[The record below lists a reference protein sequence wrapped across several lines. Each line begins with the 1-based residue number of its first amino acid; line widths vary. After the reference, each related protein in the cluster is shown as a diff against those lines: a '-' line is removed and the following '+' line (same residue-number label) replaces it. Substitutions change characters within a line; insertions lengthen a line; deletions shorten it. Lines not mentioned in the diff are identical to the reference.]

1 MRQLRVQKRRGGAL
15 LVRAHWQSL
24 RTDHGP
30 SAPSWRT
37 ERVRCVAA
45 RAPYDRCDDRT
56 RGHTAQRRMRNVSN
70 AGTPRHAPQN
80 SRWAPCPHRHRG
92 RRRVVQPSKLT
103 SDPRNAAANTN
114 ASPRARTNTP
124 IPAHG
129 LGYGSNMNQLELA
142 LLTAILAPPMQAEVT
157 AAAFLAAALPFP
169 MRAEVPS
176 TTVFAAKLPSAMRA
190 EVTATAVS
198 AMAFLLSMRAEVIA
212 ATLFA
217 PALFPPVR
225 THAGMWNGASAI
237 LALAP
242 QPPVRAFATS
252 IDLRA
257 HPRHRSVDTFLAEG
271 LPLRRKR
278 DQPGGR
284 HPDDPASLVEAIVNA
299 PLQPVPNGLA
309 RLGFFAGIFRVVTIA
324 CVRSG
329 SLRIT
334 LVFD

>member
-1 MRQLRVQKRRGGAL
+1 
-15 LVRAHWQSL
+15 
-24 RTDHGP
+24 
-30 SAPSWRT
+30 
-37 ERVRCVAA
+37 
-45 RAPYDRCDDRT
+45 
-56 RGHTAQRRMRNVSN
+56 
-70 AGTPRHAPQN
+70 
-80 SRWAPCPHRHRG
+80 
-92 RRRVVQPSKLT
+92 
-103 SDPRNAAANTN
+103 
-114 ASPRARTNTP
+114 
-124 IPAHG
+124 
-129 LGYGSNMNQLELA
+129 MNQLELA

-169 MRAEVPS
+169 MRTEVPS
-176 TTVFAAKLPSAMRA
+176 TAVFAAKLPSPMRA

-198 AMAFLLSMRAEVIA
+198 AMAFLLSMRAEVIS

-242 QPPVRAFATS
+242 RPPVRAFATS

-271 LPLRRKR
+271 LPLRCKR

-309 RLGFFAGIFRVVTIA
+309 RLGVFAGIFQFLTIA

-329 SLRIT
+329 SFGIT
-334 LVFD
+334 LVFH